1 MSDTLIL
8 AKETNWEFLSPIF
21 RDSIVETLYMAV
33 WALVAGGIFGL
44 ILGILLYTTRSGGIL
59 ANRPAFWTINVLVN
73 VIRPIPFIILLTAL
87 GPLTKVVVG
96 TTIGINAATFAIVV
110 AASFGA
116 ARIVEQNLVSIDP
129 GVVEAARAMGASPLR
144 IIFTVIIPEA
154 LGPLIL
160 GFTFMFIAIVDMTA
174 MAGYIGAGG
183 LGDFAIQYGYRA
195 FDWNVTYVTLAVI
208 IVIVQIAQL
217 AGNWLARRIMRR

>member
-33 WALVAGGIFGL
+33 WALVAGGVFGL

-183 LGDFAIQYGYRA
+183 LGDFAIQYGYQRNQV
-195 FDWNVTYVTLAVI
+195 DVMVI
-208 IVIVQIAQL
+208 TVVVIVGIVGVIQL
-217 AGNWLARRIMRR
+217 VGDMLSRLVNHR